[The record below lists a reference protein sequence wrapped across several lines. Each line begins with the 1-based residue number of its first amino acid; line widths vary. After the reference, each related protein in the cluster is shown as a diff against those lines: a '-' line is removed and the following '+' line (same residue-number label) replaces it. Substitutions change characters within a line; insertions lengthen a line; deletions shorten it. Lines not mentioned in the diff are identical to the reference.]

1 MFHKN
6 ATSIDYEYKLERI
19 FNKQKICLHDEIMLG
34 RNICN
39 MVRLHDYTVIPNKTE
54 NKSQQKKKKRKK
66 N

>member
-1 MFHKN
+1 
-6 ATSIDYEYKLERI
+6 
-19 FNKQKICLHDEIMLG
+19 MLG

-66 N
+66 NWTFEASIIYTVIKRNKQK